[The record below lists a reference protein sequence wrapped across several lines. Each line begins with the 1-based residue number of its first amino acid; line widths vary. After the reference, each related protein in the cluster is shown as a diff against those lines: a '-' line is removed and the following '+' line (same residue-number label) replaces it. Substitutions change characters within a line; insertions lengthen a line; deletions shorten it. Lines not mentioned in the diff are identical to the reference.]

1 MNNLKT
7 RSKLRIGSMG
17 LLLLSVVAGCGD
29 GGGEAQLGTLHVS
42 LTDAPACGFDAVNVT
57 VEKVRVH
64 QSSSADETAAGWAT
78 IALDPPRKINLL
90 TLNDPT
96 QPNFALESLG
106 ETPLEAGHY
115 TQLRLVLVGDTV
127 NGQPPF
133 HNSVVLS
140 SQPNTEIELET
151 PSALRSGIKLIHQ
164 FTVNAGHRTDLL
176 LDFDACKSIVRT
188 GNGKY
193 KLKPVIRIVPYELNG
208 IEGFVDPARLGDHVV
223 VSAQV
228 NGEIVRTT
236 VPNVNP
242 LPNPN
247 RGKFF
252 LAHLPAGVNYDVVFT
267 ADNRATAVITGVPVP
282 SSISTTIVSTQG
294 APILLPASLTNGISG
309 SVLLTPRTD
318 DEPVLLTA
326 KQTFNNVPGTI
337 VTVHSQP
344 AILVD
349 GAPLGDFTYTLILPI
364 GAPWLAPYTTSLPI
378 VLAEHTLQPPVV
390 AGRYTLQASASGYA
404 SQSISKDISGG
415 NATQDFSLI
424 P

>member
-309 SVLLTPRTD
+309 SVFLTPRTD

>member
-1 MNNLKT
+1 MKNLKT
-7 RSKLRIGSMG
+7 SSKLRIGSMG

-309 SVLLTPRTD
+309 SVFLTPRTD

-344 AILVD
+344 AVLVD
-349 GAPLGDFTYTLILPI
+349 GAPFGDFTYTLILPI
-364 GAPWLAPYTTSLPI
+364 GAPWLGAYTTSLPI
-378 VLAEHTLQPPVV
+378 VLTEHTLQPPVV